1 MLKMMTIAENRH
13 FSYQN
18 QNDLVDFIVSEM
30 QKEGLNLNNEE
41 NLDSYLNTKF
51 M

>member
-1 MLKMMTIAENRH
+1 MLKMMTIADNRH

-18 QNDLVDFIVSEM
+18 ENDFLDFITSEM
-30 QKEGLNLNNEE
+30 QKVDLNNVE
-41 NLDSYLNTKF
+41 NFDSYLNTRF